1 MGIGFQEEKDNM
13 RCVVCKNGKTKVG
26 KATVTLDKGA
36 ATLSS
41 KAFRRVSAPTAVRN
55 MSMEKIAASLLKSAA
70 EAARSGIQV
79 QIRQFSAP

>member
-1 MGIGFQEEKDNM
+1 M

-55 MSMEKIAASLLKSAA
+55 MSMEKLPQACLNPPPRPPALEFRSKFASSLRLD
-70 EAARSGIQV
+70 G
-79 QIRQFSAP
+79 